1 MAIKSE
7 RSTIFGS
14 RRAPL
19 SLEGAAWKQSVEQ
32 ITMDSCHWTGSLGR
46 MAYAVAT
53 LTNSG

>member
-1 MAIKSE
+1 MAINLE
-7 RSTIFGS
+7 RSQIVGP
-14 RRAPL
+14 RRARP